1 MRRATAL
8 SLAGLLV
15 LATPGRADQH
25 MGACAIGDAAP
36 PHPALTNTPCI
47 GGFAGPY
54 PCLNVDLRAHVTLQT
69 MQCESGNSLWGWTDP
84 LDGKEYAL
92 MGCNNGISFVDVS
105 DPDAPVY
112 LGRLPTFEHPHAG
125 QAPEHEGNSLW
136 RDVRV
141 YANHA
146 FVVSEQPEHHMQVFD
161 LTRLRSVA
169 SPPEQF
175 VEDALYE
182 GISTTHTIAIDEE
195 AGFAFLA
202 GTNTCNGGLHMVNIQ
217 DPLDAGHSPAAC
229 PRTATRTR
237 RSARCTTARTRTTPA
252 TRSASARTSTR

>member
-1 MRRATAL
+1 MRRAAAVAL
-8 SLAGLLV
+8 MGLLV
-15 LATPGRADQH
+15 FATSGRAQD

-36 PHPALTNTPCI
+36 PHDPLTNTPCI

-69 MQCESGNSLWGWTDP
+69 MQCESGNRLWGWTDP
-84 LDGKEYAL
+84 QDDREYAL
-92 MGCNNGISFVDVS
+92 MGCNNGISFVDVT

-112 LGRLPTFEHPHAG
+112 LGRLPTFEHEHVG
-125 QAPEHEGNSLW
+125 YAPKHEGNSLW

-169 SPPEQF
+169 SPPEEF
-175 VEDALYE
+175 
-182 GISTTHTIAIDEE
+182 
-195 AGFAFLA
+195 
-202 GTNTCNGGLHMVNIQ
+202 
-217 DPLDAGHSPAAC
+217 
-229 PRTATRTR
+229 
-237 RSARCTTARTRTTPA
+237 
-252 TRSASARTSTR
+252 